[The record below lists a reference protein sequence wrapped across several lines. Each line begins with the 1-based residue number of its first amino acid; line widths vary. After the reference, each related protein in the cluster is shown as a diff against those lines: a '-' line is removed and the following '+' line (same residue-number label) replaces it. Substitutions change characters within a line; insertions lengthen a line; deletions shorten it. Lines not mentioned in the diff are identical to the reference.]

1 MKLSQLETPALYL
14 DLDAFDRNQE
24 KILRTLG
31 KYGLDLCPHYKSI
44 KCTAIAHMQIAAG
57 AKGIC
62 CAKTDEAWD
71 LAHSGVENILIANQV
86 TDLQKISRAA
96 ALAGCCNLTVCVDDA
111 KNIENLSAAASLH
124 GTTIHCLVEC
134 NVGANRCGVDTKEE
148 VLALAKKIIASPGLE
163 FDGIQAYAGQLSH
176 ECDYEIRKRVSGE
189 VEDFLKSLIAY
200 LKEVQISVAKVS
212 GVSTGTVEFRNA
224 DTAYTEV
231 QVGSYSFM
239 DAAYGKL
246 GLEYEN
252 ALFVLATVMKANENF
267 VIMDTGRKSIS
278 VDQAMPLIP
287 GCNSERIQV
296 SEEHTKL
303 PADAL
308 KAKFG
313 DKVSIVPGHC
323 CTTMNL
329 HDYIYFVRGDAVVD
343 RVPITSRGR
352 SR

>member
-14 DLDAFDRNQE
+14 DLDAFDRNQ
-24 KILRTLG
+24 KRIVSTLR
-31 KYGLDLCPHYKSI
+31 KYGLDLCPHYKST
-44 KCTAIAHMQIAAG
+44 KCTTIAHMQIAAG

-86 TDLQKISRAA
+86 TDLQKISRVA
-96 ALAGCCNLTVCVDDA
+96 ALAGCCNLTVCVDEE

-124 GTTIHCLVEC
+124 RTVIHCLIEY
-134 NVGANRCGVDTKEE
+134 NVGANRCGVNSKEE
-148 VLALAKKIIASPGLE
+148 FLTLAQKIIASPGLT

-176 ECDYEIRKRVSGE
+176 QCDYEIRKKVSGE
-189 VEDFLKSLIAY
+189 VEDSLRNLIAY
-200 LKEVQISVAKVS
+200 LKAAQISVNRVS

-224 DTAYTEV
+224 DTVYTEV
-231 QVGSYSFM
+231 QVGSYAYM

-246 GLEYEN
+246 ELEYEN
-252 ALFVLATVMKANENF
+252 SLFVLATVMKATENS
-267 VIMDTGRKSIS
+267 VIMDTGRKSVS
-278 VDQAMPLIP
+278 VDQAMPLVQ
-287 GCNSERIQV
+287 GCNCEDIKV
-296 SEEHTKL
+296 SEEHIKL
-303 PADAL
+303 PASAL
-308 KAKFG
+308 KAKVG
-313 DKVSIVPGHC
+313 DKIPIVPGHC

-329 HDYIYFVRGDAVVD
+329 HDYIYFVRGDRVVD